1 MGAGGTRNIGG
12 TSLYHERLEQEL
24 ASLHGKEKALLM
36 SSGYVANC
44 AALDGIKKVL
54 GDVIFI
60 SDERNHASLI
70 DGMRSCKADKVIFKH
85 NDLADLENKLK
96 DIPVKRSKVIIF
108 ESVYSM
114 SGSIAPIADICDLA
128 RKYGALTFIDEVHG
142 VGLYGKS
149 GGGVTE

>member
-1 MGAGGTRNIGG
+1 
-12 TSLYHERLEQEL
+12 
-24 ASLHGKEKALLM
+24 M

-54 GDVIFI
+54 GDVIFV

-85 NDLADLENKLK
+85 NDMDDLENKLK
-96 DIPVKRSKVIIF
+96 DIPKKRPKVIIF

-114 SGSIAPIADICDLA
+114 SGSIAPIAEICDLA
-128 RKYGALTFIDEVHG
+128 
-142 VGLYGKS
+142 
-149 GGGVTE
+149 

>member
-12 TSLYHERLEQEL
+12 TSLYHERLEYEL

-70 DGMRSCKADKVIFKH
+70 DGMRSCKADKVIFNH
-85 NDLADLENKLK
+85 NDLNDLESKLK
-96 DIPVKRSKVIIF
+96 EIPSERPKVVIF

-114 SGSIAPIADICDLA
+114 SGSIAPISEICDLA
-128 RKYGALTFIDEVHG
+128 KKYGALTFIDEVHG
-142 VGLYGKS
+142 VGLYGKQ
-149 GGGVTE
+149 GGGVA